1 MSGGK
6 YQCGRMKSMI
16 RRFGSLLLSGRDTRA
31 SQIVEFAVA
40 LPLLVVFV
48 VGIFDFGTAFNL
60 KHKVT
65 NAALMGA
72 RFASTQPSSDLTDP
86 LAGNGSV
93 ESVARVVALNL
104 SSAKVNDCGLSV
116 AVPADVSYSP
126 PRTWTYTKNTNP
138 CAGTLILT
146 VERGYT
152 FQMPASPTYP
162 GGMTVEATR
171 ITLSYP
177 YKWQFNRVIQFLVPG
192 ATFQSSS
199 QITAVAVMQN
209 LN

>member
-1 MSGGK
+1 MKATIGK
-6 YQCGRMKSMI
+6 
-16 RRFGSLLLSGRDTRA
+16 FGLLFPPGSDTRA

-48 VGIFDFGTAFNL
+48 VGIFDFGNAFNL

-86 LAGNGSV
+86 NAGNNTV
-93 ESVARVVALNL
+93 ESVARVVAFNL
-104 SSAKVNDCGLSV
+104 SSAKVTDCGLSV

-126 PRTWTYTKNTNP
+126 PRTWTYTKNTFP

-152 FQMPASPTYP
+152 FQLPASPTYP

-177 YKWQFNRVIQFLVPG
+177 YRWQFNRVIQFLVPG
-192 ATFQSSS
+192 ASFQSSS

>member
-1 MSGGK
+1 VSQGEHQRGPRK
-6 YQCGRMKSMI
+6 AMI
-16 RRFGSLLLSGRDTRA
+16 RRFDSLLSLKRA
-31 SQIVEFAVA
+31 AQGSQIVEFAVA

-48 VGIFDFGTAFNL
+48 VGIFDFGNAFSL
-60 KHKVT
+60 KHKIA
-65 NAALMGA
+65 NAALIGA

-93 ESVARVVALNL
+93 QSVARVVAFNL
-104 SSAKVNDCGLSV
+104 SSAKVSDCGLAISN
-116 AVPADVSYSP
+116 ALDVSYSP

-138 CAGTLILT
+138 CAGTLTLT
-146 VERGYT
+146 VERGYA
-152 FQMPASPTYP
+152 FQLPASPSYP

-171 ITLSYP
+171 VTLSYP

>member
-1 MSGGK
+1 MDAWV
-6 YQCGRMKSMI
+6 
-16 RRFGSLLLSGRDTRA
+16 RRLGSLLSLSSSTQA

-40 LPLLVVFV
+40 IPLLVVFV
-48 VGIFDFGTAFNL
+48 VGIFDFGNAFNL
-60 KHKVT
+60 KHKIT

-72 RFASTQPSSDLTDP
+72 RFASTEPTSDLTDP

-93 ESVARVVALNL
+93 ESVAQVVSGSLL
-104 SSAKVNDCGLSV
+104 SAKVNDCGLSI
-116 AVPADVSYSP
+116 ANANDVSYSP

-138 CAGTLILT
+138 CAGTLTLT

-152 FQMPASPTYP
+152 FQLPAAPTYP

-192 ATFQSSS
+192 ASFQSSS
-199 QITAVAVMQN
+199 QITSVAVTQN

>member
-1 MSGGK
+1 MSRGERQGGARK
-6 YQCGRMKSMI
+6 AII
-16 RRFGSLLLSGRDTRA
+16 RRFDSLLSLRSDAQG

-48 VGIFDFGTAFNL
+48 VGIFDFGNAFSL
-60 KHKVT
+60 KHKIT

-93 ESVARVVALNL
+93 QSVARVVAFNL
-104 SSAKVNDCGLSV
+104 SSAKVSDCGLAISN
-116 AVPADVSYSP
+116 ALDVSYSP
-126 PRTWTYTKNTNP
+126 PRTWTYTKNTSP
-138 CAGTLILT
+138 CAGTLTLT

-152 FQMPASPTYP
+152 FQLPASPSYP

-171 ITLSYP
+171 VTLSYP

-199 QITAVAVMQN
+199 QISAVAVMQN